1 MVRSAYGRTADD
13 CLSVADQLLVK
24 KVSGYNPFIKLP
36 IEQKNPHHSQMVGVF
51 SVLISSLLSQICSW
65 TLPSYQ

>member
-24 KVSGYNPFIKLP
+24 KVSGYDPFINVVN
-36 IEQKNPHHSQMVGVF
+36 IKNPHHSQMVGGIF
-51 SVLISSLLSQICSW
+51 CSD
-65 TLPSYQ
+65 S

>member
-13 CLSVADQLLVK
+13 CLSIADQLLVK

-36 IEQKNPHHSQMVGVF
+36 IEQKIPTILKWWGYF
-51 SVLISSLLSQICSW
+51 LF
-65 TLPSYQ
+65 